1 MIVEPWEMQ
10 KKQYVNVDL
19 TRGWATTKRFLAP
32 LEQANSHVVQSI
44 SLFHAISRFFSGD
57 SSIFVGSQF
66 PGKSLT
72 SKEAV
77 HWL

>member
-32 LEQANSHVVQSI
+32 LEQANSRGSI
-44 SLFHAISRFFSGD
+44 NLIISCNFPVFSGD